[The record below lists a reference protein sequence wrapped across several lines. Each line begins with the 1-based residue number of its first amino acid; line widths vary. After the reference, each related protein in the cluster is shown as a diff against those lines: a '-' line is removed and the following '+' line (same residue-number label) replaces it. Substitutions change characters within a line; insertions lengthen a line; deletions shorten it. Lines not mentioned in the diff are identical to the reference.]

1 MVSQRDESHNEKLTE
16 QDVSRLLTDPSVDN
30 RAGTAEKLG
39 RVLENTRLSDSERR
53 IAEDIFRTLARDME
67 VRVRQALSES
77 IRHNPDVPHDIA
89 EGLARD
95 VAEVAAPVLESSAVL
110 TDADLMDIVQSK
122 PVEYSAAIARRSAVS
137 EAVSDALAETG
148 DVDVIATLMGNDGAQ
163 IADATFDK
171 VVDRHGDDPR
181 VNDPMIDRRHLPLRT
196 AERLVALVS
205 DQLRQRLL
213 TRHELPADV
222 AADILTTGRE
232 RATMGLVGPLAG
244 QTDVMALVDAL
255 HANGRLTDT
264 IVIRALC
271 MGDTVFF
278 ETALA
283 KRAGIPVSNAFKLIH
298 DKGDLAMERL
308 FESAEIPEDLLPVAR
323 VGVEV
328 ADELADTAGDDRAQ
342 IRKKTIERVLTQ
354 LDETIDPDNFD
365 YLINRLGR
373 RSRTAV
379 DADSPRR

>member
-1 MVSQRDESHNEKLTE
+1 MSQRDESHNEKLTE

>member
-95 VAEVAAPVLESSAVL
+95 VAEVATPVLESSAVL

-122 PVEYSAAIARRSAVS
+122 PVEYSAAIARRSTVS

-181 VNDPMIDRRHLPLRT
+181 VNDPMIGRRHLPLRT

-244 QTDVMALVDAL
+244 QTDVMTLVDAL

-264 IVIRALC
+264 IIIRALC

-308 FESAEIPEDLLPVAR
+308 FESAEMPEDLLPVAR

-379 DADSPRR
+379 DADSPR

>member
-1 MVSQRDESHNEKLTE
+1 
-16 QDVSRLLTDPSVDN
+16 
-30 RAGTAEKLG
+30 
-39 RVLENTRLSDSERR
+39 
-53 IAEDIFRTLARDME
+53 ME

-95 VAEVAAPVLESSAVL
+95 VAEVATPVLESSAVL

-122 PVEYSAAIARRSAVS
+122 PIDYSAAIARRSTVS

-181 VNDPMIDRRHLPLRT
+181 VNDPMIGRRHLPLRT

-264 IVIRALC
+264 IIIRALC

-298 DKGDLAMERL
+298 DRGDLALERL
-308 FESAEIPEDLLPVAR
+308 FDSAEMPEDLLPVAR

-328 ADELADTAGDDRAQ
+328 ADELADTAGDDRTQ

-379 DADSPRR
+379 DADSPR

>member
-30 RAGTAEKLG
+30 RAGTVEKLG

-95 VAEVAAPVLESSAVL
+95 VAEVATPVLESSAVL

-122 PVEYSAAIARRSAVS
+122 PIDYSAAIARRSTVS

-181 VNDPMIDRRHLPLRT
+181 VNDPMIGRRHLPLRT

-264 IVIRALC
+264 IIIRALC

-298 DKGDLAMERL
+298 DRGDLALERL
-308 FESAEIPEDLLPVAR
+308 FDSAEMPEDLLPVAR

-328 ADELADTAGDDRAQ
+328 ADELADTAGDDRTQ

-379 DADSPRR
+379 DADSPR

>member
-1 MVSQRDESHNEKLTE
+1 MSQRDESHNEKLTE

-30 RAGTAEKLG
+30 RAGTVEKLG

-95 VAEVAAPVLESSAVL
+95 VAEVATPVLESSAVL

-122 PVEYSAAIARRSAVS
+122 PIDYSAAIARRSTVS

-181 VNDPMIDRRHLPLRT
+181 VNDPMIGRRHLPLRT

-264 IVIRALC
+264 IIIRALC

-298 DKGDLAMERL
+298 DRGDLALERL
-308 FESAEIPEDLLPVAR
+308 FDSAEMPEDLLPVAR

-328 ADELADTAGDDRAQ
+328 ADELADTAGDDRTQ

-379 DADSPRR
+379 DADSPR

>member
-1 MVSQRDESHNEKLTE
+1 MSQRDESHNEKLTE

-95 VAEVAAPVLESSAVL
+95 VAEVATPVLESSAVL

-122 PVEYSAAIARRSAVS
+122 PVEYSAAIARRSTVS

-181 VNDPMIDRRHLPLRT
+181 VNDPMIGRRHLPLRT

-244 QTDVMALVDAL
+244 QTDVMTLVDAL

-264 IVIRALC
+264 IIIRALC

-308 FESAEIPEDLLPVAR
+308 FESAEMPEDLLPVAR

-379 DADSPRR
+379 DADSPR